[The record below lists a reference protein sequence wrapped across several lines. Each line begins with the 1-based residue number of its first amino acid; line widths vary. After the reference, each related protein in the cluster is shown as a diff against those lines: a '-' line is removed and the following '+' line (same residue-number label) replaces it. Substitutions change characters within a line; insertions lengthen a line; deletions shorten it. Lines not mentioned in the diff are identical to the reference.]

1 MTFENSILT
10 ILTFLPLLGAALVLV
25 TPKSALNAIRWT
37 ALVTTLVTFA
47 LSLWLWAAFD
57 ASNPGFQFVVN
68 YNWLGDSIGYRVGV
82 DGISVLFVVLSAL
95 LMPFCILSSWEAIE
109 KRVKEYMLVF
119 LILEVLMI
127 GVFTTLDLAMFY
139 VFFEGTLLPMFLII
153 GIWGGKRRIQASYKF
168 FFYTFTGSV
177 LMLLAIMAMYWNAGT
192 TDISRLLTHQFPQ
205 NMQIWLWLAFF
216 ASLAVKMP
224 MWPFHRW
231 LPEAHVEAPTAGSVI
246 LAAILLKLG
255 GYGFLRF
262 SLPMFPDA
270 SAQLSNFVFVL
281 SVAAIIIT
289 SLVALVQT
297 DIKKLIAY
305 SSVAHMGFVTM
316 GIFAGNA
323 LGIQGA
329 MFQMISHGLVSGALF
344 LSVGVIYDRMHTRDI
359 EAYGGLVE
367 RMPKYAFA
375 FMVFTMANVGL
386 PGTSGFVGEFLTMIG
401 VFQVNT
407 WVGFGAAFGVILSAG
422 YALWLYRRVI
432 FGALTKESLKGILD
446 LNLREKIVLYPL
458 IILIIVFGFYP
469 APILD
474 TTAAAVDNLVAHYA
488 ASVGL
493 DPAVSLADA
502 RAPLEYAA
510 PTGEAQPAAEHAAEP
525 AAH

>member
-1 MTFENSILT
+1 MTFDNTILSILT
-10 ILTFLPLLGAALVLV
+10 WLPLVGAAVLMV
-25 TPKSALNAIRWT
+25 VPKTATNAIRWIS
-37 ALVTTLVTFA
+37 LIVTVVVFL
-47 LSLWLWAAFD
+47 LSLALWQSFD
-57 ASNPGFQFVVN
+57 TSDPGFQFVVN
-68 YNWLGDSIGYRVGV
+68 IPWIGDSIGYRVGV

-95 LMPFCILSSWEAIE
+95 LMPAAILASWDSVQDRA
-109 KRVKEYMLVF
+109 KEYMIVF
-119 LILEVLMI
+119 LVLETLMI

-153 GIWGGKRRIQASYKF
+153 GIWGGSARIQAAYKF
-168 FFYTFTGSV
+168 FFYTFVGSV
-177 LMLLAIMAMYWNAGT
+177 LMLLAIMAMYWQAGT
-192 TDISRLLTHQFPQ
+192 LDIKDLLEFRFPPEVQ
-205 NMQIWLWLAFF
+205 TWLWIGFF
-216 ASLAVKMP
+216 ASFAVKMP
-224 MWPFHRW
+224 MWPLHRW
-231 LPEAHVEAPTAGSVI
+231 LPEAHVQAPTAGSVI

-262 SLPMFPDA
+262 SLPMFPEA
-270 SAQLSNFVFVL
+270 SAQFANLIFFL
-281 SVAAIIIT
+281 SVAAIIVT

-329 MFQMISHGLVSGALF
+329 MFQMLSHGIVSGALF
-344 LSVGVIYDRMHTRDI
+344 LCVGVIYDRMHTRDI

-367 RMPKYAFA
+367 RMPRYAFA

-407 WVGFGAAFGVILSAG
+407 WVAFGAAFGLILSAA

-432 FGALTKESLKGILD
+432 FGALTKDSLKGILD
-446 LNLREKIVLYPL
+446 LNLKEKVVLYPL
-458 IILIIVFGFYP
+458 IVLTIAFGFYP
-469 APILD
+469 MPILD
-474 TTAAAVDNLVAHYA
+474 TTAAAVDNLVAQYSA
-488 ASVGL
+488 AIGA
-493 DPAVSLADA
+493 DTAVALADTQA
-502 RAPLEYAA
+502 ELVYAA
-510 PTGEAQPAAEHAAEP
+510 PEAGAAAEAAQPAAH
-525 AAH
+525 

>member
-1 MTFENSILT
+1 MTFANSILT
-10 ILTFLPLLGAALVLV
+10 LVTWLPVVGAAIVLLLP
-25 TPKSALNAIRWT
+25 PKALAAIRWT
-37 ALVTTLVTFA
+37 TLVTTLVVFA
-47 LSLWLWAAFD
+47 LSLALWQAFD
-57 ASNPGFQFVVN
+57 PADPGFQFVVN
-68 YNWLGDSIGYRVGV
+68 APWIGDNIGYRVGV
-82 DGISVLFVVLSAL
+82 DGISVLFVALTAL
-95 LMPFCILSSWEAIE
+95 LMVASIIASWGVES
-109 KRVKEYMLVF
+109 RVKEYMIVF
-119 LILEVLMI
+119 LVLETLMI

-139 VFFEGTLLPMFLII
+139 FFFEGTLLPMFLII
-153 GIWGGKRRIQASYKF
+153 GIWGGSARIQAAYKF

-177 LMLLAIMAMYWNAGT
+177 LMLLAMMAMYWDAGT
-192 TDISRLLTHQFPQ
+192 TDIVKLLAHQFPTG
-205 NMQIWLWLAFF
+205 MQPWLWLAFF

-231 LPEAHVEAPTAGSVI
+231 LPEAHVQAPTAGSVI

-270 SAQLSNFVFVL
+270 SAMFANFIFVL
-281 SVAAIIIT
+281 SVVAIIIT

-297 DIKKLIAY
+297 DMKKLIAY

-329 MFQMISHGLVSGALF
+329 LFQMISHGIVSGALF
-344 LSVGVIYDRMHTRDI
+344 LCVGVVYDRMHTREI
-359 EAYGGLVE
+359 AAYGGLVE
-367 RMPKYAFA
+367 RMPQYALV

-401 VFQVNT
+401 AFQVNT
-407 WVGFGAAFGVILSAG
+407 WVAFFAASGVIFSAC
-422 YALWLYRRVI
+422 YALWLYRQMI
-432 FGALTKESLKGILD
+432 YGALTKDSLKGILD
-446 LNLREKIVLYPL
+446 LNRREKVVFYPL
-458 IILIIVFGFYP
+458 LVLTVVFGFYP

-474 TTAAAVDNLVAHYA
+474 TTAAAVDRLVTQYA
-488 ASVGL
+488 TAIGT
-493 DPAVSLADA
+493 DPAVALA
-502 RAPLEYAA
+502 
-510 PTGEAQPAAEHAAEP
+510 EAQAQLEHAAPVGVEEPAGEAAP